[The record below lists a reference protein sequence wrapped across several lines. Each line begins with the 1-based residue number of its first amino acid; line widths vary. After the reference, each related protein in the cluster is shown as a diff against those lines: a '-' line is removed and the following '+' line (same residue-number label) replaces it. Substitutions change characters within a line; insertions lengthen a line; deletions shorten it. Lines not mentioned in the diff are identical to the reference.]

1 MPDERLQRYIEELF
15 AVEDSVLKRVRE
27 RHAELD
33 LPPIH
38 ISPDEGKLLHVLLR
52 AAGARTVLEIG
63 SLAGYSGIWLAR
75 ALPAGGTLTTIEKH
89 AVHAELARQAYAEA
103 GVAERVRL
111 IEGEALSVLESL
123 PRDAAFD
130 AVFLDADKEPL
141 PRYFEWSLRLLRP
154 GGLLLCDNAFFH
166 GSVVDPKDHSPQA
179 EGVRAFNR
187 LAATDPRVASAVIPI
202 RDGVVIAV
210 KLRG

>member
-1 MPDERLQRYIEELF
+1 VVDERLQRYIEELF

-75 ALPAGGTLTTIEKH
+75 ALPAGGMLTTIEKH
-89 AVHAELARQAYAEA
+89 PVHAELARQAYAEA
-103 GVAERVRL
+103 GLAERVRL
-111 IEGEALSVLESL
+111 IEGEALSVLETL
-123 PRDAAFD
+123 PPDTAFD
-130 AVFLDADKEPL
+130 AVFVDADKDPL
-141 PRYFEWSLRLLRP
+141 PLYFEWSVRLLRP

-166 GSVVDPKDHSPQA
+166 GSVVDPSDHSPQA

-187 LAATDPRVASAVIPI
+187 LAATDRRVVSAVIPI
-202 RDGVVIAV
+202 RDGVVIGV
-210 KLRG
+210 KVAR